1 MLAIT
6 AIIRAKEGCET
17 AMPEALLEVVRS
29 VRAHEPATVG
39 YYISQ
44 DATDPRVFTTYERYV
59 DRAAMDRHNNSEAIV
74 PLLQHSQAL
83 DRRRSDAS
91 DRYGTFR
98 EVQRPGDDEPIR
110 LRGVSSRLPRSPPT
124 SARSFC
130 AAPWRLAGLVQKRR
144 VQRRSAN
151 AFGAGRFTAFRSG

>member
-17 AMPEALLEVVRS
+17 AMREALLEVVRS

-44 DATDPRVFTTYERYV
+44 DATDPCVFTTYERYV

-74 PLLQHSQAL
+74 RFFSIAKPMIDGEVTLVT
-83 DRRRSDAS
+83 
-91 DRYGTFR
+91 GT
-98 EVQRPGDDEPIR
+98 E
-110 LRGVSSRLPRSPPT
+110 L
-124 SARSFC
+124 SAKSNDQVMMNLSGC
-130 AAPWRLAGLVQKRR
+130 AG
-144 VQRRSAN
+144 
-151 AFGAGRFTAFRSG
+151 